1 MSNQT
6 VGNQTMS
13 NRRAATRDRLI
24 AAATSVFARRGVLGA
39 TVEEICDAAGF
50 SRGAFYS
57 NFETK
62 DDLCVALLEA
72 HTADYLAAA
81 RTAVGSMNTDA
92 GRSSAEAIE
101 AAIGVFTETLG
112 EDPEAVLAM
121 MELRLYA
128 AREPAL
134 REAMAE
140 LDAHLTPVFSQVI
153 GQALGA
159 HGLKLSMP
167 GEDAIG
173 LLHAVWEHAT
183 LAQLIHPGGRA
194 PNAEARLTTVLRAM
208 VVPA

>member
-1 MSNQT
+1 VRARQDRVGDPQHEKSMAILIHGDASFIGQGVTQETLNLSQLAGYESGGTVHVVINNQ
-6 VGNQTMS
+6 
-13 NRRAATRDRLI
+13 I
-24 AAATSVFARRGVLGA
+24 
-39 TVEEICDAAGF
+39 GF
-50 SRGAFYS
+50 
-57 NFETK
+57 TT
-62 DDLCVALLEA
+62 DPDEA
-72 HTADYLAAA
+72 
-81 RTAVGSMNTDA
+81 
-92 GRSSAEAIE
+92 RSSRYCTDVARMLQTP
-101 AAIGVFTETLG
+101 VFHVNG